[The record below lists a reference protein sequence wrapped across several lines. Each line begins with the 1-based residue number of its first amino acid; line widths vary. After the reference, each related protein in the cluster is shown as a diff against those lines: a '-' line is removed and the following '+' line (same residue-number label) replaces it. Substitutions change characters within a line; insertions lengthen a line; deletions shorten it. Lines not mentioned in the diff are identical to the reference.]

1 LVGCCRLPQSHHHR
15 CFFTVVAT
23 VAVVIT
29 VELLPQSP
37 LPSQGITVV
46 SWLSPLHDHSGCH
59 GFSVALPSFLRHR
72 CSTVVAL
79 PAKAPSLQ
87 SPSPSHPHVITVAVA
102 SSMSPFSRSPSLL
115 PRRHFPP
122 SLVLLSPQSPSP
134 SLSHR
139 ITAVAA
145 AFPLWHCH
153 RFFAVRRRQ
162 GIIAAVHIII
172 ASSLSCHRC
181 CVVAVTV
188 TLPLMHRRWRH

>member
-1 LVGCCRLPQSHHHR
+1 MIVVGCRSR
-15 CFFTVVAT
+15 
-23 VAVVIT
+23 I
-29 VELLPQSP
+29 
-37 LPSQGITVV
+37 ITVV
-46 SWLSPLHDHSGCH
+46 SSPLSPQSQLPSPSHCCRSRHCH
-59 GFSVALPSFLRHR
+59 HQASPSFLGCPRCMITVAAMGFLLLCRHF
-72 CSTVVAL
+72 SAIVAPL
-79 PAKAPSLQ
+79 SLLLSLQ

-145 AFPLWHCH
+145 AFPLLHCH